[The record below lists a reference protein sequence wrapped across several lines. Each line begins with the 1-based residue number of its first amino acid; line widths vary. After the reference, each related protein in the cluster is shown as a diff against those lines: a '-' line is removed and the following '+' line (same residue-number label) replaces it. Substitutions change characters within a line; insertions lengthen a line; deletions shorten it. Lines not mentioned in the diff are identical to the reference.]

1 MGAQWD
7 WAGGR
12 ARVSRI
18 ADLAPFR
25 GATTLPLSFSSGFA
39 RAHRF
44 GRALDRDSW
53 STLLSSG
60 FFPLFRRIRPASI
73 LHAILAFV
81 IPTNLSIPPAPPQ
94 DPMKFCTYSK
104 HTFLINERTTTH
116 KHDRPVHCVHHLM
129 CYFLSLIFCS
139 NVVQIESTSHSSHT
153 NQQLWQTLAV
163 FICTV
168 HDVYNLQLTYIN

>member
-60 FFPLFRRIRPASI
+60 FFPLFS
-73 LHAILAFV
+73 
-81 IPTNLSIPPAPPQ
+81 
-94 DPMKFCTYSK
+94 
-104 HTFLINERTTTH
+104 
-116 KHDRPVHCVHHLM
+116 
-129 CYFLSLIFCS
+129 
-139 NVVQIESTSHSSHT
+139 SHSSRIH
-153 NQQLWQTLAV
+153 LACNTRHPHQSLNTTSTTPRSHEILHLPQAHV
-163 FICTV
+163 P
-168 HDVYNLQLTYIN
+168 HQ

>member
-12 ARVSRI
+12 AWVPRI

-25 GATTLPLSFSSGFA
+25 GATTLPLFFFRVCSCSSLWA
-39 RAHRF
+39 RIGSRF
-44 GRALDRDSW
+44 LVYSALVRVF
-53 STLLSSG
+53 LPFFHCIRLASSCMQ
-60 FFPLFRRIRPASI
+60 
-73 LHAILAFV
+73 LAFV
-81 IPTNLSIPPAPPQ
+81 IPTNLSIPPAPIQ
-94 DPMKFCTYSK
+94 DPMKFCTYPK
-104 HTFLINERTTTH
+104 HTFLINERTITH

-129 CYFLSLIFCS
+129 CYFLSLLFCP
-139 NVVQIESTSHSSHT
+139 NVVQIESTSHSPHT